1 MKQKTEDKDMKKF
14 TKTVSLLLA
23 LLILAALLCA
33 CGSSGGKNIPVSDVV
48 DAVGKA
54 IGKTDLS
61 DPGESY
67 VKGYMKRSADEIGE
81 YSIRKNV
88 IGTNIDEFGV
98 FKAEKLSTAELK
110 EMIEGYLKIL
120 NDSWMNYQPEEKPK
134 LDGAEVKVAGDYVM
148 YAILSD
154 ADRTA
159 AFGAFESALK

>member
-1 MKQKTEDKDMKKF
+1 MKKF

-23 LLILAALLCA
+23 LLMLTALLCA
-33 CGSSGGKNIPVSDVV
+33 CGSSDGGKNIPVSDIV
-48 DAVGKA
+48 DAVSKA
-54 IGKTDLS
+54 IGQTDLS

-67 VKGYMKRSADEIGE
+67 IKGYMKKSADEVGE
-81 YSIRKNV
+81 YAIRKNV

-134 LDGAEVKVAGDYVM
+134 LDGAEVKVVGDYMM